1 MKQRQNHSSI
11 STGGLL
17 SLSTIGAFA
26 LLFFALG
33 APTVAQDEGGFT
45 PIGAIQAA
53 NADGSIPAWEG
64 GVTKPPASYVAGGH
78 HPDPFAED
86 EPIYRITAADI
97 GKYADMLSPGQVSM
111 LKRYPSSWYLEV
123 YPSRR
128 SASYPADIYRAAEE
142 NAASASLTA
151 DGNGVQNCRRT
162 SPFPA
167 PENGLQA
174 IWNHM
179 LRYRGESILRSIG
192 QAAPTPSGSYTMVRI
207 DEKAMWVYNR
217 KGTTSET
224 SGNRLANFWQKVAAP
239 ARLAGTLLLVHETL
253 DQGADPRI
261 AWVYNAGQR
270 RVRRAPHIAYDN
282 PGTAADGQRTT
293 DQFDMFNGSPDRY
306 DWELIGRREMI
317 VPYNCYKLHSDRL
330 KHSDIIQ
337 AGHVD
342 PSVLRYEK
350 HRVWVVE
357 ARLKDGTNHIYARR
371 TFFFDEDSWQ
381 AVVVDQYDG
390 RGQIWRV
397 SEAYTLNYYEVPM
410 IWDTLL

>member
-78 HPDPFAED
+78 PPDPFAED

-151 DGNGVQNCRRT
+151 DGN
-162 SPFPA
+162 
-167 PENGLQA
+167 
-174 IWNHM
+174 
-179 LRYRGESILRSIG
+179 
-192 QAAPTPSGSYTMVRI
+192 
-207 DEKAMWVYNR
+207 
-217 KGTTSET
+217 
-224 SGNRLANFWQKVAAP
+224 
-239 ARLAGTLLLVHETL
+239 
-253 DQGADPRI
+253 
-261 AWVYNAGQR
+261 
-270 RVRRAPHIAYDN
+270 
-282 PGTAADGQRTT
+282 
-293 DQFDMFNGSPDRY
+293 
-306 DWELIGRREMI
+306 
-317 VPYNCYKLHSDRL
+317 
-330 KHSDIIQ
+330 
-337 AGHVD
+337 
-342 PSVLRYEK
+342 
-350 HRVWVVE
+350 
-357 ARLKDGTNHIYARR
+357 
-371 TFFFDEDSWQ
+371 
-381 AVVVDQYDG
+381 
-390 RGQIWRV
+390 
-397 SEAYTLNYYEVPM
+397 
-410 IWDTLL
+410 